1 MKKIIVLLIV
11 AVCFGNAYSQ
21 QNTFSKV
28 LFDTTFNITESAS
41 IPAFDGGYLIA
52 GTYNKYEYNNT
63 ETHRGLIIK
72 VDTNGDLLWSKTIG
86 DTLYDPLMRSFSFN
100 SIDYT
105 KDSCYIMC
113 GSFYNNNSTNNEG
126 VCIEID
132 TQGDTIWT
140 TTLVTEHNLELN
152 SISQTYDLGYIVVG
166 TITSWDNFQEKLFVA
181 KLSPNGIIEWSKIY
195 SNTNTSIKGNRVIKN
210 SDSGFMILGNSND
223 NYWDHNNCFLIKL
236 SNNGNIIWANNY
248 KFNNESG
255 ENFLMFNDFILLDN
269 GVLLFASKARNPALI
284 RVNSTG
290 SILWEKTY
298 GDGYG
303 RHHNNRK
310 AFYWDIRPKLSVL
323 RSGDYVFTS
332 GFPGDYA
339 SHNYLIKTDTAGN
352 PIFSSSLEIASVNVH
367 ETNNKELLIIGNGP
381 IPEGKGYRKDRNPEI
396 GFIQTDSLG
405 IGEPFSECVY
415 GEVAVHIGY
424 DTINVEPITLTVE
437 NAGDNKHTFFDITS
451 LNLLQRSGCVGR
463 IGGVAEYKIKKP
475 LKVYPNPASGL
486 VTFESINDKTGRLL
500 IFNTLGKNIINQKT
514 ENYKTTLDLSGFGAG
529 VYYYQFI
536 DKAGRGVGGKVVI
549 E

>member
-1 MKKIIVLLIV
+1 MKKIILLLTAAI
-11 AVCFGNAYSQ
+11 CFGNAYSQ
-21 QNTFSKV
+21 QTTFSKV
-28 LFDTTFNITESAS
+28 LFDTLFNITETTS
-41 IPAFDGGYLIA
+41 IPAFDEGYLIV
-52 GTYNKYEYNNT
+52 GEYNKYEHINT
-63 ETHRGLIIK
+63 ETNRGLIIK
-72 VDTNGDLLWSKTIG
+72 VDANGDLLWSKTIG
-86 DTLYDPLMRSFSFN
+86 DTLHDPLMRSFSFN

-126 VCIEID
+126 VCIKID
-132 TQGDTIWT
+132 IQGDTIWT

-195 SNTNTSIKGNRVIKN
+195 SNTNTAIKGNRVIKN

-269 GVLLFASKARNPALI
+269 GVLLFASKATNPALI
-284 RVNSTG
+284 RVDSLG

-298 GDGYG
+298 SGSYG

-332 GFPGDYA
+332 GFPDYNLP
-339 SHNYLIKTDTAGN
+339 NYLIKTDTAGN
-352 PIFSSSLEIASVNVH
+352 PIFSSRLEIASVNVH

-381 IPEGKGYRKDRNPEI
+381 ILEGKSYRKDRNPEI

-415 GEVAVHIGY
+415 GEVVVHIGY

-437 NAGDNKHTFFDITS
+437 NAGDNKHTLFDVTS

-463 IGGVAEYKIKKP
+463 IGGVAENKIKKP
-475 LKVYPNPASGL
+475 LKVYPNPAAGM
-486 VTFESINDKTGRLL
+486 VTFESLNDKTGRLL
-500 IFNTLGKNIINQKT
+500 IFNTLGKNIINRKT
-514 ENYKTTLDLSGFGAG
+514 ENYKTTLDLSGYGAG

-536 DKAGRGVGGKVVI
+536 DKAGRSVGGKVVI